1 MSAAPVQAVGEWRTN
16 GALIADVSRLG
27 YLDGHVLD
35 VTYGLGR
42 FWTDWAPERLTAV
55 DLDPAKSPS
64 MPPGVDFTNLPFA
77 DASFDAAVIDPPYR
91 FTGTAD
97 QPFDGAYGLKPSVRW
112 QDRMQLIL
120 DGVTECCRVSRG
132 FVLAKVQ
139 AQVVSGKV
147 RWQDV
152 EVVRTAEA
160 LGWRLVDRFDLVT
173 PQRPQPPGRAQK
185 HARRNHSTLL
195 VLGDRR

>member
-1 MSAAPVQAVGEWRTN
+1 MTITAIGTWRDN
-16 GALIADVSRLG
+16 AALIADVARLG

-35 VTYGLGR
+35 TTHGLGR
-42 FWTDWAPERLTAV
+42 FWTTWQPERLTAV
-55 DLDPAKSPS
+55 DLDPTKSPS
-64 MPPGVDFTNLPFA
+64 MPAGVDFTALPFA
-77 DASFDAAVIDPPYR
+77 DNSFDTAVIDPPYR

-97 QPFDGAYGLKPSVRW
+97 QPFDGAYGLKAAIRW

-132 FVLAKVQ
+132 YVLAKVQ

-147 RWQDV
+147 RWQDI
-152 EVVRTAEA
+152 EVARTAEA

-173 PQRPQPPGRAQK
+173 AARPQPTGRRQV

-195 VLGDRR
+195 VLGGGS

>member
-16 GALIADVSRLG
+16 GELIADVARLG

-42 FWTDWAPERLTAV
+42 FWTEWRPARLTAI
-55 DLDPAKSPS
+55 DLDPTKSPS
-64 MPPGVDFTNLPFA
+64 LPEGADFRTLPYE
-77 DASFDAAVIDPPYR
+77 DRSFDAVVIDPPYR

-97 QPFDGAYGLKPSVRW
+97 QPFDGAYGLEPSVRW

-139 AQVVSGKV
+139 AQVVSGRV

-152 EVVRTAEA
+152 EVVRTAETA
-160 LGWRLVDRFDLVT
+160 GWRLVDRFDLVT
-173 PQRPQPPGRAQK
+173 PQRKQPTGRRQV

-195 VLGDRR
+195 VLGGGA